1 MKTNLILSLVL
12 VLLSV
17 PLSSF
22 AKGLDSQ
29 REDFIEAYNILHK
42 GGLYSGSHLKDY
54 PLSIY
59 LDYERIKQH
68 LKVTRDQAL
77 INFIE
82 EHPNAYL
89 SDRLRTEL
97 LVRFAKQERW
107 TSLLKSY
114 KDGQGGNRAK
124 CVGLEARVRTN
135 SGEPKKVALLAG
147 KKLWLSGNGRPK
159 SCDGLFSLLKKHQLI
174 DSDSTWQ
181 RIALAMDK
189 GKASLAS
196 SLARNTKL
204 AKLTSLWVKLRK
216 SPSRNLSHKLL
227 KKNNPR
233 TRQLITYAIKRI
245 ARKDTTKAQS
255 KWKQFQ
261 KDRGFTK
268 DEKADVNSYIAIRDA
283 LDHKDDALKQFI
295 AIPNEKR
302 SAEGN
307 IWMARTAVRKGRW
320 QAALD
325 AIESMSDDEKKSD
338 VWTYWRTYSNHRLGN
353 KTTPEDYFE
362 LSKNASFY
370 GFLAADQLEQPYV
383 RLEQEEPDWAKF
395 IPELKKIK
403 GIQRATELYKI
414 GYPALARKE
423 WVWEIKQLSHHD
435 KLVAAAYALEIN
447 QPFLAIITVSQTK
460 DWNQVGLR
468 FPMRYKDL
476 VLSSAKQ
483 QDINPAWVYGIMR
496 RESAFDAKI
505 SSSANARGLMQI
517 LPRTAKEVAR
527 KLGIKDHRTS
537 DLLIPEKNARLGA
550 GYLSQML
557 KRFKGNYAKATASYN
572 AGPHR
577 IPKWTPEY
585 PIVAPRWIESI
596 PFNETRN
603 YVRAVM
609 SYTTIYDYKLNTA
622 NKKDKKLGGNLRL
635 SQRLHP
641 VGGNQ

>member
-1 MKTNLILSLVL
+1 MKTNFILSLAL
-12 VLLSV
+12 ISLLT

-22 AKGLDSQ
+22 AKSLDSQ
-29 REDFIEAYNILHK
+29 REDFVEAYNILHK

-68 LKVTRDQAL
+68 LKITRDQAL

-82 EHPNAYL
+82 SNPDAFL
-89 SDRLRTEL
+89 SDKLRTEL
-97 LVRFAKQERW
+97 LIRFAQKERW
-107 TSLLKSY
+107 TSLLKIY
-114 KDGQGGNRAK
+114 KDDQGGNRAK
-124 CVGLEARVRTN
+124 CVGLEARGRTT
-135 SGEPKKVALLAG
+135 SGDARLAALRAG
-147 KKLWLSGNGRPK
+147 KRLWLSGNARPR
-159 SCDGLFSLLKKHQLI
+159 SCDGLFALLKKNQLI
-174 DSDSTWQ
+174 DSDSIWQ
-181 RIALAMDK
+181 RITLAMEK
-189 GKASLAS
+189 GKTRLAS
-196 SLARNTKL
+196 KLARKS
-204 AKLTSLWVKLRK
+204 KHSQLTTLWIKLRK
-216 SPSRNLSHKLL
+216 KPSRNLSHKLL
-227 KKNNPR
+227 KKNTPK
-233 TRQLITYAIKRI
+233 TRQLMTYAIKHI

-255 KWKQFQ
+255 KWQQLQ
-261 KDRGFTK
+261 KDHGFTQA
-268 DEKADVNSYIAIRDA
+268 EKADVNSYIAIRDA
-283 LDHKDDALKQFI
+283 LDHKPDALKQFGD
-295 AIPNEKR
+295 IPNDKR

-320 QAALD
+320 KKALD
-325 AIESMSDDEKKSD
+325 AIESMSEDEKKQD

-362 LSKNASFY
+362 LSKSASFY
-370 GFLAADQLEQPYV
+370 GFLAADQLERPYV
-383 RLEQEEPDWAKF
+383 RLEQEEPDWAQF
-395 IPELKKIK
+395 FPELKKNK
-403 GIQRATELYKI
+403 GIQRATELYRI
-414 GYPALARKE
+414 GMPKLAQKE
-423 WVWEIKQLSHHD
+423 WMWEIKKLSHHD
-435 KLVAAAYALEIN
+435 KLVAAAYAHEIN
-447 QPFLAIITVSQTK
+447 QPFLAIITVSKTK

-468 FPMRYKDL
+468 FPMKYKDL
-476 VLSSAKQ
+476 VKSSAKQ
-483 QDINPAWVYGIMR
+483 QGITPAWVYGVMR

-537 DLLIPEKNARLGA
+537 DLLIPEKNARLGSA
-550 GYLSQML
+550 YLSQML
-557 KRFKGNYAKATASYN
+557 KKFKGNYAKATASYN

-609 SYTTIYDYKLNTA
+609 SYTTIYDYKLNHA
-622 NKKDKKLGGNLRL
+622 NKETQGKNLRL